1 MTFNRPKG
9 TLGLGGSFYNKLKD
23 TSFIFSMTN
32 ITNLSILRTHAQT
45 EYCKILETNG
55 ILVGPICNDL
65 KKNRAF
71 YDKSM
76 KLGTCLVDS
85 NTK

>member
-1 MTFNRPKG
+1 MFNCPKG
-9 TLGLGGSFYNKLKD
+9 ILGLGGSFYNKLKD

-32 ITNLSILRTHAQT
+32 ITNLSIFCTHVQT
-45 EYCKILETNG
+45 EYCKILETKG
-55 ILVGPICNDL
+55 ILVGPICSDF

-76 KLGTCLVDS
+76 KLGTCLADS